1 MGLIFKGA
9 VLWSEGWAG
18 ELPFAKIGT
27 TMSDKPFLKSALLPV
42 LALLVM
48 AGAYAASFYVFKAQS
63 LKDFADAVDKV
74 PSIRLFGSNAV
85 GQIKQYLPVYGAA
98 AGLVLGL
105 LNMLLAYLLLGL
117 SAAVRLTKLA
127 FGVTLALLASTLPFV
142 VLGWGLLYSSNTNT
156 AIAAGI
162 VYFVGRPLW
171 YASLAT
177 AAFAAVLFLL
187 SFKYGQAKPQA

>member
-1 MGLIFKGA
+1 
-9 VLWSEGWAG
+9 
-18 ELPFAKIGT
+18 
-27 TMSDKPFLKSALLPV
+27 MSDKPFLKSALLPV

-48 AGAYAASFYVFKAQS
+48 AGAYAASFYIFQQQILRGYAS
-63 LKDFADAVDKV
+63 AVSSV
-74 PSIRLFGSNAV
+74 PSIVIFGPDSSLRVSYLFGT
-85 GQIKQYLPVYGAA
+85 YGAL
-98 AGLVLGL
+98 AGLVFGL
-105 LNMLLAYLLLGL
+105 LNMLLAYILLGL

-171 YASLAT
+171 NASLST